1 MILGIAGTLASG
13 KGTVVEY
20 LKSQGFVHY
29 SSSGILREIL
39 TERGLPLTRAY
50 MSPLADE
57 LSQTYKGGVLEVA
70 HTRAQEAGAKDYIL
84 EAIHREN
91 EADYVRSIGGKI
103 LGVDASLQ
111 IRYARTQ
118 SRKEG
123 AKDEVT
129 FEEFVE
135 HTKRE
140 EEGAG
145 GTGPNIRAVLTSADT
160 LVINDGTLEEL
171 HAQVDE
177 ALSTLHAKP

>member
-20 LKSQGFVHY
+20 LKSQGFAHY
-29 SSSGILREIL
+29 SVSGILKEIL
-39 TERGLPLTRAY
+39 TERGLPLTREY

-57 LSQTYKGGVLEVA
+57 LAHKYSGGVLEVA
-70 HTRAQEAGAKDYIL
+70 HNRAKESGVENYIL
-84 EAIHREN
+84 ESIHRES
-91 EADYVRSIGGKI
+91 EAEYVRSIGGKV
-103 LGVDASLQ
+103 LGVDADLK

-135 HTKRE
+135 HTRRE

-145 GTGPNIRAVLTSADT
+145 GTGPNIRAILTSADA
-160 LVINDGTLEEL
+160 LVINDGSLEEL
-171 HAQVDE
+171 HAQVDR
-177 ALSTLHAKP
+177 ALVTLHLK

>member
-13 KGTVVEY
+13 KGTVVEH
-20 LKSQGFVHY
+20 LISRGFTHY
-29 SSSGILREIL
+29 SVSGILKEIL
-39 TERGLPLTRAY
+39 TERGLPLTRSY

-57 LSQTYKGGVLEVA
+57 LARTYEGGVLEVA
-70 HTRAQEAGAKDYIL
+70 HNKAKEAGVENYIL
-84 EAIHREN
+84 ESIHRES
-91 EADYVRSIGGKI
+91 EADYVRSIGGNI
-103 LGVDASLQ
+103 LGVDADLK

-123 AKDEVT
+123 AKDDVT

-145 GTGPNIRAVLTSADT
+145 GTGPNIRAVLTRADT

-171 HAQVDE
+171 HAQVDR
-177 ALSTLHAKP
+177 ALDTLNLK